1 MNELN
6 EALNLCLC
14 KMKASSDFSDSET
27 TIAVKKLLSVII
39 GNPKLL
45 VNFPNEEKL
54 SLVLSSIITSSFPQV
69 HPTYEGMNVRNVVF
83 VCGYY
88 LYMHQLE
95 TGYFY
100 DRNWPAFI
108 LLLHVCQSEFAK
120 FSLDMNPFAPE
131 RIQQIMGKGIDYGR
145 LTRAAKGVELNMMLV
160 AKNTGYLTSDIY
172 PWYEELIDDYDN
184 LLSNADPFRE
194 VAIPLYQ
201 SFGNYFKSNDLSFAN
216 I

>member
-6 EALNLCLC
+6 DALTSCLC
-14 KMKASSDFSDSET
+14 KMKASSDFSDRET
-27 TIAVKKLLSVII
+27 TIAIKKLLSVII
-39 GNPKLL
+39 ANPRLL
-45 VNFPNEEKL
+45 VNFQNEEKL
-54 SLVLSSIITSSFPQV
+54 SLALSSIITSSFPQEY
-69 HPTYEGMNVRNVVF
+69 PTYKGVNVRNVVF

-108 LLLHVCQSEFAK
+108 LLLHLCHSEFAK
-120 FSLDMNPFAPE
+120 LSIDMNPFAPE
-131 RIQQIMGKGIDYGR
+131 RIQQIMGKGINYDR
-145 LTRAAKGVELNMMLV
+145 LTSAAKGVELNMMLV
-160 AKNTGYLTSDIY
+160 AKKTGYLTPDIY
-172 PWYEELIDDYDN
+172 PWYEELFDDYDN
-184 LLSNADPFRE
+184 LLSNTDPFRE

-201 SFGNYFKSNDLSFAN
+201 CIGNYFKSNDLSFAN